1 MLIKHE
7 EVERYTIVG
16 ALTVC
21 LLSLIAAIVI
31 SVNDETNMFSRFM
44 PIFYLIFGLVQCG
57 LFNGIIKLIRMS
69 YAATDNKTSKLL
81 FVISGSAVTVTLCLI
96 TALAYVYAMAIILK
110 L

>member
-21 LLSLIAAIVI
+21 LLSLIAAIVV
-31 SVNDETNMFSRFM
+31 SANDETNMFSRFM
-44 PIFYLIFGLVQCG
+44 PIFYLIFGLVQCS

-96 TALAYVYAMAIILK
+96 AALAFVYAMAIILK